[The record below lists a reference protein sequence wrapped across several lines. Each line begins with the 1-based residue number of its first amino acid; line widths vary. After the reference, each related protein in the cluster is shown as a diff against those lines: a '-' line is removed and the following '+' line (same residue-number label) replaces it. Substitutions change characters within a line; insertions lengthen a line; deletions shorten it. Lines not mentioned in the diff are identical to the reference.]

1 MRKDSTDDSRREFM
15 KKGTL
20 AATALAVGAG
30 AASTSA
36 TAQEEQGDGEAVI
49 HGHDYY
55 PDGEFTVLAQLETLS
70 RTDLLEHLDEDEAVF
85 DDPDNWE
92 VYVIGIEAGEA
103 GPLGH
108 LMVENDEVSP
118 SPGDTGT
125 MGETASI
132 RDSGLNLLELDVTL
146 EEVDEEVDDDEDE
159 EVDDEVDDDEVD
171 DEEVDDDEDE
181 EVEDDEDNEEV
192 DDEEDDDGLF
202 D

>member
-1 MRKDSTDDSRREFM
+1 M

-85 DDPDNWE
+85 DDPDDWE

-146 EEVDEEVDDDEDE
+146 EDVDDEDDD
-159 EVDDEVDDDEVD
+159 EVDDEVDD
-171 DEEVDDDEDE
+171 EEEDE
-181 EVEDDEDNEEV
+181 EENDVEDENDNEEEN
-192 DDEEDDDGLF
+192 DNDDGF
-202 D
+202 

>member
-1 MRKDSTDDSRREFM
+1 MREDSTDDSRREFM

-30 AASTSA
+30 AASSSA
-36 TAQEEQGDGEAVI
+36 TAQEEEEGEVVI

-55 PDGEFTVLAQLETLS
+55 PGGEFTVLAELETLS

-85 DDPDNWE
+85 DDVDDWD

-125 MGETASI
+125 MDETASI
-132 RDSGLNLLELDVTL
+132 RDPGLNLLELDVTL
-146 EEVDEEVDDDEDE
+146 EEVDEEDD
-159 EVDDEVDDDEVD
+159 EVDDEEDDEVD
-171 DEEVDDDEDE
+171 DEEVDDE
-181 EVEDDEDNEEV
+181 EDDEI
-192 DDEEDDDGLF
+192 DDEEDDEMEEDEMDDEENDDTL
-202 D
+202 